1 MAMHDDLFAD
11 AARQVLHDHCTPA
24 VVRAIEA
31 GGRAAPEASALWEQL
46 EVTGLTN
53 ALLPENQG
61 GVGLALDQ
69 VFGVLEQCGAH
80 ALPLPLADTMLA
92 RALLASCDIVPPTT
106 GGIALARGQSSTN
119 GGLRCALVRGG
130 VLAASALV
138 QANDVWRLLP
148 VDAAQTTPQAFALDA
163 AFTWTAAQVRDAA
176 HVTVQATVDVRTL
189 QAAAA
194 AAQMAGALMAV
205 FQRTLQYA
213 NERQQFGRPIAKFQ
227 AIQHQLAVM
236 GEHVFAA
243 RMAAQIG
250 CSGSGIWPDRLR
262 VATAKCHRF
271 HRRIRLATVH
281 APPAC
286 LAPDGGQRSVLVRRG
301 GRSAAGARR
310 HDAGHRAPHHRH
322 ARYLTLFLF
331 RATALA
337 RWQRLPQ
344 GRMGGCRIVNRS

>member
-1 MAMHDDLFAD
+1 
-11 AARQVLHDHCTPA
+11 
-24 VVRAIEA
+24 
-31 GGRAAPEASALWEQL
+31 
-46 EVTGLTN
+46 
-53 ALLPENQG
+53 
-61 GVGLALDQ
+61 

-92 RALLASCDIVPPTT
+92 RALLASCDIAPPTT
-106 GGIALARGQSSTN
+106 GGIALARGESSTN

-130 VLAASALV
+130 ALAASALV
-138 QANDVWRLLP
+138 QADDVWRLLP

-176 HVTVQATVDVRTL
+176 RVTVQATVDVRTL

-262 VATAKCHRF
+262 VATAKARCSEAALIAAQTAHAIHGAIGFTEEYDLQLFTRRL
-271 HRRIRLATVH
+271 HAWRQTAGSEAYWYDVAGEALLAHDGMTLDVVRRITDMHAT
-281 APPAC
+281 
-286 LAPDGGQRSVLVRRG
+286 
-301 GRSAAGARR
+301 
-310 HDAGHRAPHHRH
+310 
-322 ARYLTLFLF
+322 
-331 RATALA
+331 
-337 RWQRLPQ
+337 
-344 GRMGGCRIVNRS
+344 